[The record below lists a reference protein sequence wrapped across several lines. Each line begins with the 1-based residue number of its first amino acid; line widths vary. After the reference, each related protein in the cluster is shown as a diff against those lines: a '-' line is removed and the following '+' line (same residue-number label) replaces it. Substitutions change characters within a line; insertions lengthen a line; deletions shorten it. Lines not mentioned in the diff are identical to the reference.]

1 MIRAMA
7 SFGGIDL
14 GGTKIQAVVVD
25 AGHQVLGSARHPT
38 PTSGGPKAVAAEMAV
53 AMREA
58 AVAANLDVATLGGIG
73 VGSPGVGG
81 GGTVTSAR
89 HLPGLGGT
97 VPPPQELEAAL
108 RTPV

>member
-38 PTSGGPKAVAAEMAV
+38 PTSGGPKAVAAGNGV

-58 AVAANLDVATLGGIG
+58 AGAAHPDVATPRGIG
-73 VGSPGVGG
+73 GGPPGGRAAG
-81 GGTVTSAR
+81 AR
-89 HLPGLGGT
+89 T
-97 VPPPQELEAAL
+97 RAPPPAPLG
-108 RTPV
+108 RHGPPP